1 MKLSGATVHCIADMS
16 HWCISWVGRSK
27 GVARIYNND
36 LEWPAENAENESS
49 NTSRVGMESGV
60 ITVWDMGI
68 IMSCVN
74 GVWDRAPAENGFDA
88 FLGFENRFWEQ
99 RIVWM

>member
-1 MKLSGATVHCIADMS
+1 
-16 HWCISWVGRSK
+16 
-27 GVARIYNND
+27 

-49 NTSRVGMESGV
+49 KTPRYEWGGV
-60 ITVWDMGI
+60 SLQNWDMGI
-68 IMSCVN
+68 TVSCVN

-88 FLGFENRFWEQ
+88 HLGFENSFWEQ